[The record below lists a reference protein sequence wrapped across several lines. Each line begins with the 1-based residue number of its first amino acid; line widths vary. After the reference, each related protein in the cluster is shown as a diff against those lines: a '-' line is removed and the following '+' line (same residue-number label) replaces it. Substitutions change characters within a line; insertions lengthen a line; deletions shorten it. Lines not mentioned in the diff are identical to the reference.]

1 MALLAPN
8 QRPTA
13 AEAPQA
19 VGTALESM
27 LIKQLISSSGAFK
40 GSGAA
45 GSDTIQNLFADTLAD
60 AVAKSGGLGLA
71 LPVER
76 ELRSL
81 QSATSAAPGAP
92 TAAPGAPTAAAA
104 SPTASPATAQTIRA
118 TLADPSAH
126 VSSPFG
132 LRVDPI
138 NGALKQHEG
147 IDIAAKAGSPIL
159 AAGDGIV
166 VAAGARGGYGQAVEI
181 QHGSGVTT
189 LYGHA
194 SKLLVHTGEHVTQ
207 GQPIATVGETGR
219 ATGPH
224 LHFEVRE
231 GGHALNPTR
240 ALSAYRQRVDAT
252 PANTHD

>member
-1 MALLAPN
+1 MALIAANN

-19 VGTALESM
+19 VGTALEAM

-45 GSDTIQNLFADTLAD
+45 GSDTVQNLFADTLAD

-81 QSATSAAPGAP
+81 QSGTSMAPSAPGAP
-92 TAAPGAPTAAAA
+92 TAAPSAPTV
-104 SPTASPATAQTIRA
+104 TPATAQTIHA

-132 LRVDPI
+132 PRLDPL
-138 NGALKQHEG
+138 NGALKQHQG
-147 IDIAAKAGSPIL
+147 IDIAATAGSPIL

-181 QHGSGVTT
+181 QHGSGLTT

-194 SKLLVHTGEHVTQ
+194 SQVLVHPGEHVTQ
-207 GQPIATVGETGR
+207 GQPIATVGQTGR

-224 LHFEVRE
+224 LHFEVRQ
-231 GGHALNPTR
+231 GGHPLNPTR
-240 ALSAYRQRVDAT
+240 ALSVYRQRVEAT
-252 PANTHD
+252 PETTHD